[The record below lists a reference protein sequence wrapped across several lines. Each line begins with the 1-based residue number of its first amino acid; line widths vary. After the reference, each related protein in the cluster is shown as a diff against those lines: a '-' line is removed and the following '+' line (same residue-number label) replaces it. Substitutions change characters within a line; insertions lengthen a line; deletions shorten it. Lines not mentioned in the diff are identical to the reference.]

1 MRQVTNDPTPNVR
14 ADIVNFAVIIE
25 VVCVLKRVQ
34 CHAIF
39 QNPQDFLTFG
49 ELRHVGAKFQGAKRT
64 MKGNEDD
71 DEKDEKNED
80 DEEEDD
86 EKDGK
91 NEWAMSNERL

>member
-49 ELRHVGAKFQGAKRT
+49 ELRHVGAKFRGAKRT

-86 EKDGK
+86 EKDGE